1 MRDRDMNRIEEL
13 LLDRTTG
20 DLSPDGEAEL
30 SELLRRHP
38 TIDAE
43 AYDRL
48 AGEVAASLASSG
60 ASDPLPDGLFRRL
73 LEDGEAFVGQEPRAS
88 VDELAR
94 RRPWVAWSGWVAA
107 AAAAVGWFVAL
118 DRAAPI
124 VEPVAEPTVADV
136 REGLVNRSA
145 DLLSWTA
152 TEDPSAEAAGGD
164 VVWSDVEQ
172 AGVMRIAGLEANDPT
187 VSQYQLWIFDEARDE
202 RFPVDGGVFD
212 IPADGA
218 DVLVP
223 IRAAVPVTKATL
235 FAVTVERPGGVVVSD
250 RERIVLV
257 AQVG

>member
-1 MRDRDMNRIEEL
+1 MNRIEEL

-20 DLSPDGEAEL
+20 DLSAEGEAEL
-30 SELLRRHP
+30 TELLRRHP
-38 TIDAE
+38 AIDAE
-43 AYDRL
+43 AYDRM
-48 AGEVAASLASSG
+48 AGELAASLA
-60 ASDPLPDGLFRRL
+60 ASDARDPLPDGLFRRL
-73 LEDGEAFVGQEPRAS
+73 LEDGEAFVGQESRAPI
-88 VDELAR
+88 DELAR
-94 RRPWVAWSGWVAA
+94 RRPWIAWSGWVAA

-136 REGLVNRSA
+136 REGLVNRNA

-152 TEDPSAEAAGGD
+152 TEDPSAETASGD
-164 VVWSDVEQ
+164 VVWSDLEQ
-172 AGVMRIAGLEANDPT
+172 AGVMRITGLEANDPT

-212 IPADGA
+212 IPGEGG

-257 AQVG
+257 AQAG

>member
-1 MRDRDMNRIEEL
+1 MNRIEEL

-20 DLSPDGEAEL
+20 DLLPDGEAEL
-30 SELLRRHP
+30 SELLLRHP

-48 AGEVAASLASSG
+48 AGELAASLAAAG
-60 ASDPLPDGLFRRL
+60 ASDPLPADVFQRL
-73 LEDGEAFVGQEPRAS
+73 LEDGEAFVGQDPRGS
-88 VDELAR
+88 VDQLAR
-94 RRPWVAWSGWVAA
+94 RRPWVAWSGWIAA

-118 DRAAPI
+118 DRAAPTL
-124 VEPVAEPTVADV
+124 EPVAEPTVADV
-136 REGLVNRSA
+136 REGLVNRNA

-152 TEDPSAEAAGGD
+152 TEDPSAEVARGD

-212 IPADGA
+212 IPTEDSE
-218 DVLVP
+218 VLVP

-257 AQVG
+257 AQTG